1 MNILKT
7 RPPLLAVWAIDVR
20 DDLRPENIQRALH
33 LLMEKVG
40 QAPFALSV
48 HHDYAVDI
56 NKTGYKDNDLYIT
69 GTPRYTFTAFVYYPH
84 EHTWRLGTLHEFP
97 KGYVGCACGVLKP
110 FDLFEKEDVN
120 GPS

>member
-20 DDLRPENIQRALH
+20 NDLRPENIQRALH

-48 HHDYAVDI
+48 HHTYEWDVKMEDT
-56 NKTGYKDNDLYIT
+56 NLWIT
-69 GTPRYTFTAFVYYPH
+69 PPLKYTFTAFVYH
-84 EHTWRLGTLHEFP
+84 ERNLWTR
-97 KGYVGCACGVLKP
+97 
-110 FDLFEKEDVN
+110 
-120 GPS
+120 